1 MPYERKEITT
11 SKKLS
16 ALRQINAAIEH
27 FHNGEFECAITL
39 AAAAEGLLP
48 DGQSPSLFR
57 ELVQRATDL
66 DFNLFINWLK
76 HPVAPEKVTISDF
89 EAAMII
95 ARAISKFFA
104 VYSQS
109 TRRFEEFAVW
119 AREAG
124 LIPPDPEKSN

>member
-1 MPYERKEITT
+1 MPYERKEIET

-27 FHNGEFECAITL
+27 FHKGDFECAITL

-48 DGQSPSLFR
+48 EGKSPSLFR
-57 ELVQRATDL
+57 ELVRRATDL

-76 HPVAPEKVTISDF
+76 HPLSPDETIIPDFAVALT
-89 EAAMII
+89 I
-95 ARAISKFFA
+95 ARATSKFVA

-109 TRRFEEFAVW
+109 TRQFEEFAVW
-119 AREAG
+119 TREVG
-124 LIPPDPEKSN
+124 LMPPGDED